1 MKILVITLLLPFM
14 VNAQSGNGFDDFFK
28 ETLTWKDTE
37 KAGDVSDVLR
47 NGLLVAPFVTSFFTE
62 DTKKRSLQTGGII
75 LFTGLL
81 TRGLKHVTHRQR
93 PDKSD
98 YKDFPSGHASS
109 AMVGATLSCGMIKE
123 MCIPAY
129 VAAISTGLL
138 RVMANRHHMSSVIFG
153 LGIGHANGLWLPQL
167 TASW

>member
-1 MKILVITLLLPFM
+1 MFIALLFSFNLM
-14 VNAQSGNGFDDFFK
+14 ADNNFDNFFK

-37 KAGDVSDVLR
+37 KADDISDVLR
-47 NGLLVAPFVTSFFTE
+47 NGLLVAPFITSFFTE
-62 DTKKRSLQTGGII
+62 DPKKSALQTGGIL

-81 TRGLKHVTHRQR
+81 TRGLKHVTHRER

-109 AMVGATLSCGMIKE
+109 AMVGATLSCGMVKE
-123 MCIPAY
+123 TCIPAY

-138 RVMANRHHMSSVIFG
+138 RVMANRHHMTSVIFG

-167 TASW
+167 TATW